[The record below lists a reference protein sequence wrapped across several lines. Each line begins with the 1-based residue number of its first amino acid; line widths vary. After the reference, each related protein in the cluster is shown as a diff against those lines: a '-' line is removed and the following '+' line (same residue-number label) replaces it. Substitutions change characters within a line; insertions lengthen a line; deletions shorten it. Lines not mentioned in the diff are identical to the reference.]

1 MKINSHLNLNTKC
14 VEVKLYA
21 QSVSRNETAA
31 MVYDNTNN
39 TNYEFMEQVQEWTVD
54 KRVDKSTY
62 LS

>member
-21 QSVSRNETAA
+21 QLVSRNETAA

-39 TNYEFMEQVQEWTVD
+39 TNYEFMEQVQE
-54 KRVDKSTY
+54 
-62 LS
+62 